1 MKNWHSLLIQAI
13 CLIFLVFSTTLQWYF
28 LGTKFWNRHVSIY
41 KVGLLAIMIVFV
53 TVSAAGMHVPEA
65 VQLSMYIRFII
76 PIVFTRPIRMCFRM
90 TAHIVHTFVNI
101 AVLMVIFVLLSA
113 YFATLVFGETTS
125 EFEDYSTALVNLVV
139 LLTTAN
145 NPNVWAPAY
154 TADRRAFFF
163 FFTFLLVGLFF
174 LTNFAFTVIYS
185 SYKAQVCS
193 YIPSEFGVFMLQKP
207 QSFPHHTCYG
217 INFYS

>member
-1 MKNWHSLLIQAI
+1 
-13 CLIFLVFSTTLQWYF
+13 
-28 LGTKFWNRHVSIY
+28 
-41 KVGLLAIMIVFV
+41 
-53 TVSAAGMHVPEA
+53 MHF
-65 VQLSMYIRFII
+65 Q
-76 PIVFTRPIRMCFRM
+76 
-90 TAHIVHTFVNI
+90 
-101 AVLMVIFVLLSA
+101 VLMVIFVLLSA

-193 YIPSEFGVFMLQKP
+193 YIPFEFGVFML
-207 QSFPHHTCYG
+207 
-217 INFYS
+217 

>member
-1 MKNWHSLLIQAI
+1 MVCVGSMMQAI

-28 LGTKFWNRHVSIY
+28 LGEKFWNRHVSIY

-76 PIVFTRPIRMCFRM
+76 PIVFTRPLRMCFRM

-207 QSFPHHTCYG
+207 QFLPHHTCYG